1 MRTPQT
7 PIPGVGAGGSAEHET
22 YVPPPH
28 VSTTPISPLPSGD
41 GVAGRRLPPAPR
53 RLPVSRFPRPA
64 YIGLGFL
71 LVTIAGFVAL
81 GAALPSYT
89 LSSTARHGLTYDTL
103 FAELHDALVD
113 EPDRP
118 LRRAIRAMQADALVS
133 TPNGYVVVTYDTLAV
148 ASDGTFPSLYPAG
161 FLRDE
166 IDRFNAFQRER
177 IDAVRR
183 GRLTG
188 GAVLDL
194 RAVENTSIFRT
205 EIHHG
210 DAGPGERDSVALAE
224 RAVPY
229 SLRVPSPFDAARL
242 VAVTTREWSR
252 NLAWISPRG
261 TQPLGESG
269 RMPGEPPCPFRASKD
284 SVYIECTAPGSPF
297 SQLVLRFPNRL
308 AETGTATLFTSE
320 RTLYDGAQL
329 PRRRTMPIGTGGMFQ
344 FHSKALA
351 SEGRVR
357 PEPVILE
364 WALAG
369 TLGGTQWING
379 RIRWQPS
386 VTHTS
391 PFVRQLASAAG
402 FGASVELEGGRNI
415 PLSLDEALTDEVQ
428 AALEDFSA
436 CALRPSGCKASA
448 TANGTRAN
456 GISSGTRYNT
466 DIHFA
471 TVVLASARSG
481 EILAI
486 AEYGP
491 ASSTGGSWILKPV
504 NVGSA
509 IKPVLAAAA
518 LMRRPELASL
528 EVWNSGPAMADV
540 WGIPLDRPFEAG
552 SACPVGWIN
561 LRLFLSCSSNRY
573 AAAMMAAAL
582 QPDAQLGMMSWDA
595 APGVTFRLG
604 GLTHMGRRPH
614 LPLDDRRQVRADTMN
629 ASALANGLFV
639 LDSLNTSLELAAQLG
654 REGRD
659 SSVWMGLM
667 DDRNNPIRVPL
678 GLWPEQS
685 RLALSR
691 GTRPATMR
699 QLTMFAVGAAEN
711 RVTTLDLTE
720 SFARIL
726 TDRPLSL
733 SFVVPARGTGG
744 GGSRASFP
752 SLGLSKMAWYPTL
765 VGGLHDVGVS
775 GTARGT
781 QDAVARQLSPSLVFY
796 GKSGTLNAPPHVR
809 TLRRADTSIV
819 NGQPV
824 VRSFVFTD
832 TVIPPVVAKTLVFG
846 LGVRQSN
853 RIGARKQVDEGST
866 TAALK
871 CGVVGTVYFRLRRNP
886 PQVESLATEFANER
900 LWRVLRRHWQRL
912 RVC

>member
-1 MRTPQT
+1 MTTPKT
-7 PIPGVGAGGSAEHET
+7 PIPGFGSDDGASSEQYVATPNVTAQPVLAPPASDAVGA
-22 YVPPPH
+22 PPPA
-28 VSTTPISPLPSGD
+28 P
-41 GVAGRRLPPAPR
+41 PR

-64 YIGLGFL
+64 YIGLAFL

-89 LSSTARHGLTYDTL
+89 LSSTARRGLTYDTL
-103 FAELHDALVD
+103 FAELHDAMVD

-118 LRRAIRAMQADALVS
+118 LRRDILAVQVDALVP
-133 TPNGYVVVTYDTLAV
+133 TPNGYVAVTYDTLGV
-148 ASDGTFPSLYPAG
+148 APGGTFPSLQPAG

-183 GRLTG
+183 GRLVG
-188 GAVLDL
+188 GSVLDL
-194 RAVENTSIFRT
+194 RAAENSSIFRT
-205 EIHHG
+205 EVRTVG
-210 DAGPGERDSVALAE
+210 DAPRGDRDSVALAE

-269 RMPGEPPCPFRASKD
+269 RIPGEPPCPFRAVKD

-297 SQLVLRFPNRL
+297 SQLVLRFPDRL
-308 AETGTATLFTSE
+308 AETGTATSFTSE
-320 RTLYDGAQL
+320 RTLYDGAAL
-329 PRRRTMPIGTGGMFQ
+329 PRRRTVPIGTGGMFQ
-344 FHSKALA
+344 FNSAVLRPEERA
-351 SEGRVR
+351 R

-379 RIRWQPS
+379 RIRWQSS

-391 PFVRQLASAAG
+391 PFVKQLASAAG

-415 PLSLDEALTDEVQ
+415 PLSLDESLMDELQ
-428 AALEDFSA
+428 DELEDFSA
-436 CALRPSGCKASA
+436 CAQNKRPCRQSGAS
-448 TANGTRAN
+448 RAARV
-456 GISSGTRYNT
+456 SS

-471 TVVLASARSG
+471 TIVLASARSG
-481 EILAI
+481 EILAV

-491 ASSTGGSWILKPV
+491 PASTGGSWILKPV

-509 IKPVLAAAA
+509 IKPVLATAA

-528 EVWNSGPAMADV
+528 EVWNSGPAMNDV
-540 WGIPLDRPFEAG
+540 WGIPLDPAFESG
-552 SACPVGWIN
+552 SSCPAGWIN

-573 AAAMMAAAL
+573 AAALVATAL
-582 QPDAQLGMMSWDA
+582 QPDADQGMMRWDD

-604 GLTHMGRRPH
+604 GLTHSGQRPH
-614 LPLDDRRQVRADTMN
+614 LPLDSRRMVRADTMN
-629 ASALANGLFV
+629 ASALANGLFA

-659 SSVWMGLM
+659 SSVWMDLR
-667 DDRNNPIRVPL
+667 DDRNNPVRVPL

-685 RLALSR
+685 RVALSR
-691 GTRPATMR
+691 GTRPASMR
-699 QLTMFAVGAAEN
+699 QLAMFAIGASEN
-711 RVTTLDLTE
+711 RVTTIDLTQ
-720 SFARIL
+720 SFGRIL
-726 TDRPLSL
+726 TDRQLSL
-733 SFVVPARGTGG
+733 RFVVPARAPGG
-744 GGSRASFP
+744 GVSRASFAP
-752 SLGLSKMAWYPTL
+752 MGLSKMPWYQTL
-765 VGGLHDVGVS
+765 VGGLRDVGLV

-781 QDAVARQLSPSLVFY
+781 QDAVTRQLSPSLEFY

-809 TLRRADTSIV
+809 TLRRTDTTEV
-819 NGQPV
+819 NGVLVPRV
-824 VRSFVFTD
+824 FVFTD

-846 LGVRQSN
+846 LGVRGSS
-853 RIGARKQVDEGST
+853 RTARKEPVEDE
-866 TAALK
+866 TAAAAMR
-871 CGVVGTVYFRLRRNP
+871 CGIVGTVYFRLRRNP